1 MNHSIKIMTTACV
14 TGLLSFS
21 APLTFA
27 KNSNA
32 QAPTKQASA
41 AQPTNDNHSIL
52 PLEQK
57 TVSFTQTLYPD
68 DPIELGV
75 PGATVSSKSYYKQIT
90 GAALKQG
97 VALNTHGDKAVVRV
111 TPVKTAAQ
119 NKAGQSSPLT
129 VLQPDD
135 LELTNGQGQFNVNKS
150 GMAIKATSQQL
161 NQAHPSLFKNT
172 SAFVIDKAMGKGNFQ
187 LKTNKAVSDD
197 SEFLIHVFDKHSP
210 VALSLSSQ
218 KNSLDASDTLS
229 VAASLSNQKA
239 LAVNVSKAELIAP
252 DGRRFNMSVSNNK
265 QGTVAKMPI
274 NFDVQRQPGEL
285 WKVVFHTEQK
295 DNSNIIRTAELALD
309 IHEKTAAIN
318 QVQQHKGSTKVTV
331 NVEKPGR
338 YEVRA
343 WLFSAGKQSLPQRV
357 EYQAMWLEKG
367 SHTFSLGNA
376 STAKSGQSSVVK
388 QVQLMDQSR
397 LAVLDIIQP

>member
-1 MNHSIKIMTTACV
+1 MNQSIKLMTTACV

-21 APLTFA
+21 APLTLA
-27 KNSNA
+27 KNSGL
-32 QAPTKQASA
+32 QTPSKQTSA
-41 AQPTNDNHSIL
+41 AQPANAKDALL

-75 PGATVSSKSYYKQIT
+75 PGASVSSKSYYKQIT

-97 VALNTHGDKAVVRV
+97 ITLNTDGDSAVVRV
-111 TPVKTAAQ
+111 TPVKTNAL
-119 NKAGQSSPLT
+119 NKAGQPIPLT

-135 LELTNGQGQFNVNKS
+135 LELTNNQGQFNVNKS

-187 LKTNKAVSDD
+187 LKTNKAVSDN
-197 SEFLIHVFDKHSP
+197 SEFLVHVFDKHSP

-218 KNSLDASDTLS
+218 KNSLDTTDTVR
-229 VAASLSNQKA
+229 VAANLSNQKA
-239 LAVNVSKAELIAP
+239 LDVSVSKAELIAP
-252 DGRRFNMSVSNNK
+252 DGRRFSMNVSNNK
-265 QGTVAKMPI
+265 QGTVAQMPI
-274 NFDVQRQPGEL
+274 NFNVQRQPGEL

-295 DNSNIIRTAELALD
+295 DNNNIIRTAELALD
-309 IHEKTAAIN
+309 IHEKTAAIHD
-318 QVQQHKGSTKVTV
+318 VRQHKGSTQVTV
-331 NVEKPGR
+331 NVDKPGR

-357 EYQAMWLEKG
+357 EYQAKWLERG

-376 STAKSGQSSVVK
+376 STAKSGRATVVK

-397 LAVLDIIQP
+397 LAVLDTLQP